1 MLNKRRGGHVQSR
14 GRALKSITKERVE
27 SIVTSVDDRCDNRAR
42 SLKVDVPP
50 VLPLGKQNLL
60 VGFQSSSSDNVDE
73 ESCPV
78 CVINRGQLG
87 NTTVCMPTALRGSQ
101 THRYRSFIMKLAI
114 GKQSVYKMK
123 VKRSRTVCPERE
135 GDVTMLL
142 IIMCTS

>member
-1 MLNKRRGGHVQSR
+1 MQSR

-50 VLPLGKQNLL
+50 VLPLRKQNLL

-78 CVINRGQLG
+78 CAINRGQLG
-87 NTTVCMPTALRGSQ
+87 HTTVCMPTALRGSQ
-101 THRYRSFIMKLAI
+101 MHRYRLFINIAI

-123 VKRSRTVCPERE
+123 VKRSRTVFPERE
-135 GDVTMLL
+135 CNVTMLL